1 MVSEFAPFVD
11 DFLRTSPG
19 TPLQA
24 FGECGHARLE
34 STVASDLSEHA
45 SGLARAET
53 GHARVVTLRKDVM
66 SAFEP
71 DPSLIKRMPLT

>member
-1 MVSEFAPFVD
+1 MIFSE
-11 DFLRTSPG
+11 
-19 TPLQA
+19 PLPIHLCRLL
-24 FGECGHARLE
+24 GEQGHARLE